1 MKKAYTSTI
10 KFFAGVKQEL
20 QKVTWPSK
28 KTVLNHTL
36 IVIVSS
42 VIVMLIVSAVDLG
55 LTTSFEFFLNLDKG

>member
-1 MKKAYTSTI
+1 MKKVYTSTI
-10 KFFAGVKQEL
+10 KFFTGVKQEL

-42 VIVMLIVSAVDLG
+42 AIVMLIVSAVDLG